1 MLQFLRKARVT
12 FAGPGGFVV
21 NPGLLMKHQ
30 LRVTFE
36 VTKGV
41 SSKANTFKIKIYNL
55 NESHRNSIGQ
65 ELDTVKLEVG
75 YTPPDGTTN
84 IGIIAQGKIRDYQHD
99 RDGPDIITT
108 VSCGDGDK
116 AFRNATISKTIPK
129 GTPLKDVVNDLH
141 MEMRKQGIKK
151 GEWEFPEKFKEEKTK
166 RPYSMC
172 GSCTQEL
179 DTLGRGHGFYWNI
192 QNETMEIIPGDGAL
206 PGMILI
212 SPETGMIGTPTITDN
227 GIKVKA
233 LINPDAR
240 PNRQVKVDSEQLRM
254 NKKAEKYRISEISFS
269 GDNQEGSDWT
279 MMITGEAI
287 GADKKVNEGKTKAT
301 TTPQDEEKLKEA
313 LDKATKAAAKDDEQ
327 LQAALDK
334 ATAAAAA
341 EG

>member
-21 NPGLLMKHQ
+21 NPGELMKDQ

-41 SSKANTFKIKIYNL
+41 SSKANTFSIKIYNL
-55 NESHRNSIGQ
+55 NESHRNSIGE
-65 ELDTVKLEVG
+65 ELDTVMLEVG
-75 YTPPDGTTN
+75 YTPPDGTNN
-84 IGIIAQGKIRDYQHD
+84 IGIIAKGKIRDYQHD

-116 AFRNATISKTIPK
+116 AYRNATISKTIPK
-129 GTPLKDVVNDLH
+129 GTPIKDVVKDLH
-141 MEMRKQGIKK
+141 TEMRKQGIKK
-151 GEWEFPEKFKEEKTK
+151 GEWKFPEEMENKKLV

-192 QNETMEIIPGDGAL
+192 QNETMEIIPGNGAL

-212 SPETGMIGTPTITDN
+212 NPETGMVGTPTITDN

-233 LINPDAR
+233 LINPEAR
-240 PNRQVKVDSEQLRM
+240 PNRQMKVESQVLRM
-254 NKKAEKYRISEISFS
+254 NKKGDTYRISQISFS

-279 MMITGEAI
+279 MAITGEAI

-301 TTPQDEEKLKEA
+301 TTPQDEAKLKEA
-313 LDKATKAAAKDDEQ
+313 LDKATLAAAKDDEQ
-327 LQAALDK
+327 LQKALDET
-334 ATAAAAA
+334 TAAAAA

>member
-1 MLQFLRKARVT
+1 MLQYLRKARVT

-21 NPGLLMKHQ
+21 NPGLLQKHQ
-30 LRVTFE
+30 LRVSFT
-36 VTKGV
+36 VKKGI
-41 SSKANTFKIKIYNL
+41 SSKANTFEIKIYNL
-55 NESHRNSIGQ
+55 TESHRNSIGK
-65 ELDTVKLEVG
+65 ELDTVMLEVG
-75 YTPPDGTTN
+75 YTPPDGSN
-84 IGIIAQGKIRDYQHD
+84 NVGVIAKGKIRDFQHD

-116 AFRNATISKTIPK
+116 AFRNATISKTIK
-129 GTPLKDVVNDLH
+129 AGTPLTDVVDELH

-151 GEWEFPEKFKEEKTK
+151 GEWEFPEKFKEAKTK

-172 GSCTQEL
+172 GSCTREL

-212 SPETGMIGTPTITDN
+212 SPQTGMIGTPTITDN

-233 LINPDAR
+233 LIQPEAR
-240 PNRQVKVDSEQLRM
+240 PNRKVKVESETLRM
-254 NKKAEKYRISEISFS
+254 NKKGENYRISEITFS
-269 GDNQEGSDWT
+269 GDNQEGGDWT
-279 MMITGEAI
+279 MAITGEAI
-287 GADKKVNEGKTKAT
+287 GGDKKVDEGVQKTT
-301 TTPQDEEKLKEA
+301 TTPQDEKQLKEA
-313 LDKATKAAAKDDEQ
+313 LDRATMNAAKDDEQ
-327 LQAALDK
+327 LQNALDK